1 MQSGKPEKQLTNL
14 PVMDYTWKM
23 KKQNALENLGFVLEN
38 ASCGHTPCI
47 APDMDAINVTWQ
59 LEWPEVQIMQVM
71 LCFKMLILVT
81 AGR

>member
-1 MQSGKPEKQLTNL
+1 MAQFYKTEYSGFPCSLENLENSWPIYQSWITHEKLA
-14 PVMDYTWKM
+14 

-59 LEWPEVQIMQVM
+59 LEWPEVQIM
-71 LCFKMLILVT
+71 
-81 AGR
+81 